1 MGYQSIV
8 YMASISGIDKS
19 IYEAAAIDGAT
30 KMQQIFR
37 ITLPML
43 KPTVI
48 TLTLMSIGRIFY
60 SDFGLFYQVP
70 QNSGALFN
78 VTQTIDTYVY
88 RGLMEL
94 NDVGMSAAAGLYQS
108 LVGFALVLIANG
120 IVTES
125 KSFNRVAT
133 IILTILVIIA
143 MLPILLIVIAS
154 FSAESSLIRNGYTY
168 WPEQWSL
175 DAYYYMVKQSIMIL
189 RSYGVS
195 FLVTFVGTALSVIIT
210 TMLAY
215 PMSRKS
221 FKYRNALAFFVFFT
235 MLFNGGIVPSYI
247 MWTKFFHIKNTI
259 WALIIPNYLVSAF
272 NVILVKNYYQNSVP
286 DSLIEAAQLDGASEL
301 KIFFKVMLPLAVP
314 TVATISL
321 FTGICYWND
330 WTNGLYY
337 ISNEKLYSIQQLLM
351 KIMNNIQAMR
361 SSSNA
366 ALIGTGAIDLPG
378 TSIRMA
384 MAVIG
389 ILPIMLIYPFVQK
402 YLVKGVV
409 VGAVKG

>member
-1 MGYQSIV
+1 M
-8 YMASISGIDKS
+8 
-19 IYEAAAIDGAT
+19 
-30 KMQQIFR
+30 
-37 ITLPML
+37 
-43 KPTVI
+43 
-48 TLTLMSIGRIFY
+48 
-60 SDFGLFYQVP
+60 
-70 QNSGALFN
+70 
-78 VTQTIDTYVY
+78 
-88 RGLMEL
+88 
-94 NDVGMSAAAGLYQS
+94 
-108 LVGFALVLIANG
+108 
-120 IVTES
+120 TES

-337 ISNEKLYSIQQLLM
+337 ISNEKLYIQQLLM